1 MKIKT
6 DHAITRARLFFA
18 NTVTDIA
25 ITQITIIASLT
36 GEKLRRIFARRFLD
50 LDVRRF
56 GVVHYYS
63 HAFSVTEIL
72 SRTTDLKDESTPC
85 RWTM

>member
-36 GEKLRRIFARRFLD
+36 GEKLRRIFAKGHEDFLISMFVGSVLCIIIRTRFRL
-50 LDVRRF
+50 RK
-56 GVVHYYS
+56 YYR
-63 HAFSVTEIL
+63 VPQT
-72 SRTTDLKDESTPC
+72 
-85 RWTM
+85 